1 MSIFGS
7 QRDFALITKM
17 NRALLRDIIEQEI
30 GYYKI
35 SLEDTHANIYGE
47 SLEKVYYD
55 PVIMQCLITRGD
67 QLYTVDEFGPDMG
80 RELSFAFLRQ
90 DLVDVQ
96 LVPEVGDIIMLN
108 EDYYEVDVVRENQ
121 FFFGKDNNYNFARSA
136 DYGASI
142 SIVCDAHLTRVEK
155 LGLVH
160 NQPASPEVVRQTT
173 YTDNNFGGN
182 DYVD

>member
-7 QRDFALITKM
+7 QKDFALITKM

-35 SLEDTHANIYGE
+35 SLEDTQVNIYGE
-47 SLEKVYYD
+47 SSEKTFLP
-55 PVIMQCLITRGD
+55 PVLMQCLITRGD
-67 QLYTVDEFGPDMG
+67 QIYTTDDFGPDLT
-80 RELSFAFLRQ
+80 RQLSFAFLRQ
-90 DLVDVQ
+90 DMVDAS

-108 EDYYEVDVVRENQ
+108 ENYYEVDVVRENQ

-142 SIVCDAHLTRVEK
+142 SIVCDTHLTRADK
-155 LGLVH
+155 L
-160 NQPASPEVVRQTT
+160 NITQVRL
-173 YTDNNFGGN
+173 
-182 DYVD
+182 

>member
-35 SLEDTHANIYGE
+35 SLEDTQANIYGE
-47 SLEKVYYD
+47 STEKRYYD
-55 PVIMQCLITRGD
+55 PVLLQCLITRGD
-67 QLYTVDEFGPDMG
+67 QIYNVDDFGPDLS

-90 DLVDVQ
+90 DLVDFNV
-96 LVPEVGDIIMLN
+96 VPEVGDIIMLN
-108 EDYYEVDVVRENQ
+108 EEYYEVDTVRENQ
-121 FFFGKDNNYNFARSA
+121 FFFGKDSNYNYGRSA

-142 SIVCDAHLTRVEK
+142 SIVCDAHLTRADK
-155 LGLVH
+155 L
-160 NQPASPEVVRQTT
+160 NITQVR
-173 YTDNNFGGN
+173 
-182 DYVD
+182 